1 MKKIIASFLI
11 LVSVVTFVACSNKA
25 ELEVIHQTVTGKVMS
40 INLDEEM
47 MTVLDENTN
56 EEVEFIISLLMPD
69 SKDENIPY
77 VETLSVGD
85 RVTVEAEYAIDCE
98 SPYPA
103 MKVSEAKE

>member
-1 MKKIIASFLI
+1 
-11 LVSVVTFVACSNKA
+11 
-25 ELEVIHQTVTGKVMS
+25 
-40 INLDEEM
+40 
-47 MTVLDENTN
+47 
-56 EEVEFIISLLMPD
+56 MPD